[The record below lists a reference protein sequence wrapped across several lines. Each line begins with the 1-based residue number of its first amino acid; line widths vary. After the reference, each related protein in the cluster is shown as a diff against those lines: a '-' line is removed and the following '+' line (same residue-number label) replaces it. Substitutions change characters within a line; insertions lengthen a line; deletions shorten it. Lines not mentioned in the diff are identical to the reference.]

1 MIQRQTNQNKNFIK
15 RSNIVLIVVVIV
27 GVLLLSYTP
36 TRGVITSSVFPFA
49 TSIWSFKKSVST
61 YIGSFSVIF
70 EEKEALYAENIL
82 LHEEVNRMQT
92 LVLDRNLLKEK
103 NDGLLEVLGRT
114 GGDNRIVAN
123 VLSGAKQSFYDTL
136 IVDAGEEA
144 GVAPGNVVVY
154 SGAGVIGEVIEI
166 TRTTSKVGL
175 YSAPGKEHSVVIG
188 RDSVPALAR
197 AKGMGNFEALVPK
210 GSKIALGDNVTSVDG
225 KLIFG
230 TVSLVE
236 EEEAQPT
243 EHVFF
248 RLPFNIT
255 KIRTVEIIR

>member
-1 MIQRQTNQNKNFIK
+1 MIQRQTNQNKKFI
-15 RSNIVLIVVVIV
+15 RRANIVLIVVVLIS
-27 GVLLLSYTP
+27 VLLLSYTP
-36 TRGVITSSVFPFA
+36 TRGVVSSSVFAFA
-49 TSIWSFKKSVST
+49 TSVWDFKKSVSA
-61 YIGSFSVIF
+61 YVGSFSVIF
-70 EEKEALYAENIL
+70 EEKETLYAENIL
-82 LHEEVNRMQT
+82 LHEEINRMQT

-103 NDGLLEVLGRT
+103 NDSLLEVLGRT

-136 IVDAGEEA
+136 ILDAGEEA
-144 GVAPGNVVVY
+144 GVAIGNVVVY

-188 RDSVPALAR
+188 RDFVPALAR
-197 AKGMGNFEALVPK
+197 AKGMGNFEALVPT
-210 GSKIALGDNVTSVDG
+210 GSKIALDDIVTSVDG

-236 EEEAQPT
+236 EEESQPT

-255 KIRTVEIIR
+255 KVRTVEIVR